1 MSVESK
7 IKSVADTFQG
17 EGVSYYFGD
26 WARANKA
33 FDNMSLPAI
42 VYVMPAS
49 GEIDL
54 SAGNVRDKE
63 NALIAFLDKTT
74 FDFEATENNVI
85 VESMKALAMR
95 FFVACNNSRLFE
107 PIGGKLPYRVVYDM
121 LDVNVTGITFELPIK
136 EVTGK
141 CIKGL

>member
-7 IKSVADTFQG
+7 IKSVADTFQS

-26 WARANKA
+26 WARTNMALDNKI
-33 FDNMSLPAI
+33 LPAI

-85 VESMKALAMR
+85 VESMKSLAMR
-95 FFVACNNSRLFE
+95 FFIACNSSGLFE

>member
-1 MSVESK
+1 MSIESK

-26 WARANKA
+26 WART
-33 FDNMSLPAI
+33 NMALDTKILPAI

-54 SAGNVRDKE
+54 SAGNIRDKE
-63 NALIAFLDKTT
+63 NALIAFLDKTE
-74 FDFEATENNVI
+74 FDFEASDNNVI
-85 VESMKALAMR
+85 VENMKALAMR
-95 FFVACNNSRLFE
+95 FFVTCNNSGLFE

-121 LDVNVTGITFELPIK
+121 LDVNVTGITFEVPIK
-136 EVTGK
+136 EVKGK

>member
-26 WARANKA
+26 WARTNIALDSNI
-33 FDNMSLPAI
+33 LPAI

-54 SAGNVRDKE
+54 SAGNIRDKE

-74 FDFEATENNVI
+74 FDFEASENNII
-85 VESMKALAMR
+85 VENMKALAMR
-95 FFVACNNSRLFE
+95 FFVACNNSGLFD

-121 LDVNVTGITFELPIK
+121 LDVNVTGITFEVPIK